1 MPSWMKGA
9 AAMANESER
18 TMRDNDGESEP
29 GVLRR
34 LTDEIGLTTPEAHS
48 EAQPAPQGS
57 RRSDECIREDI
68 CEALIREMR
77 VDVSEVT
84 VEVRDGHVTLD
95 GAVPVRRMRYI
106 IEDVAAACSGV
117 NDVENRVR
125 VAR

>member
-1 MPSWMKGA
+1 
-9 AAMANESER
+9 MADESES

-48 EAQPAPQGS
+48 EAQPAPKGS
-57 RRSDECIREDI
+57 RRSDERIREDI
-68 CEALIREMR
+68 CEALIREVR

-95 GAVPVRRMRYI
+95 GAVPMRRMRYI
-106 IEDVAAACSGV
+106 IEDVAAACRGV
-117 NDVENRVR
+117 NDVDNRIR
-125 VAR
+125 VAS

>member
-1 MPSWMKGA
+1 
-9 AAMANESER
+9 MADEGGS

-48 EAQPAPQGS
+48 EAQPAPKGS
-57 RRSDECIREDI
+57 RRSDERIREDI
-68 CEALIREMR
+68 CEALISEVR

-95 GAVPVRRMRYI
+95 GAVPMRRMRYI
-106 IEDVAAACSGV
+106 IEDVAAACRGV
-117 NDVENRVR
+117 NDVDNRIR
-125 VAR
+125 VAS

>member
-1 MPSWMKGA
+1 
-9 AAMANESER
+9 MADESES

-48 EAQPAPQGS
+48 DARPGPKGS
-57 RRSDECIREDI
+57 RRSDERIREDI
-68 CEALIREMR
+68 CEALISEVR

-95 GAVPVRRMRYI
+95 GAVPMRRMRYI
-106 IEDVAAACSGV
+106 IEDVAAACRGV
-117 NDVENRVR
+117 NDVDNRVR
-125 VAR
+125 VAS